1 MYFKALAQRKGNA
14 FAYGSVAVLDW
25 KETFLHLFI
34 CRNEYLKDLFW
45 GVGMMGELEEIGKNK
60 MLGLAS

>member
-1 MYFKALAQRKGNA
+1 MYFKALAQRQGNA
-14 FAYGSVAVLDW
+14 FAYGSVAVLGW

-34 CRNEYLKDLFW
+34 CRNDYLKDLFW
-45 GVGMMGELEEIGKNK
+45 GVGMMELEEIGKSK